1 MFFEIK
7 VTNVIVYEQIALK
20 TDRLLLTRECYVM
33 LRLLLSGFPME
44 FRNFILWKVTM
55 NALLKRVGIE

>member
-20 TDRLLLTRECYVM
+20 TDRLLVTRECYVM
-33 LRLLLSGFPME
+33 LR
-44 FRNFILWKVTM
+44 
-55 NALLKRVGIE
+55 